1 MYFFSVNV
9 FDRHLHYTP
18 FKGNTTKVKKR
29 GDRAILLFSFIKK
42 SVMFLYTL
50 LFARKYLYNFTRL
63 DLHGGRRKIKGYHHE
78 QPNHFRTLQLQQAA
92 VLFLLQ

>member
-9 FDRHLHYTP
+9 FNWHLHYTP
-18 FKGNTTKVKKR
+18 FKGNTTKIEIGR
-29 GDRAILLFSFIKK
+29 GRTILLFSFIKK

-78 QPNHFRTLQLQQAA
+78 QPNHFKVLQLQQTLL
-92 VLFLLQ
+92 LFSLQ